1 MVYSVLVIE
10 DEANI
15 RLFVT
20 ANLRAR
26 SYSVFEAGTGMEGL
40 ELIRSVRPDLVIL
53 DMFLP
58 DISGWDVLQAM
69 AEDDRVRATP
79 VLLMTAALPSKDE
92 STYPNVVQRV
102 VKPAS
107 LTTLLSVVQTALAS
121 H

>member
-1 MVYSVLVIE
+1 MLYSILVIE

-26 SYSVFEAGTGMEGL
+26 GYTVYEAGTGTQGL
-40 ELIRSVRPDLVIL
+40 EIIRTLNPNLVIL

-58 DISGWDVLQAM
+58 DISGRDILQTM
-69 AEDDRVRATP
+69 SEDASLRTIP
-79 VLLMTAALPSKDE
+79 VLLMTAALPGKNEEVFS
-92 STYPNVVQRV
+92 NVVQRV

-107 LTTLLSVVQTALAS
+107 LTTLLSAVQAALAS
-121 H
+121 G